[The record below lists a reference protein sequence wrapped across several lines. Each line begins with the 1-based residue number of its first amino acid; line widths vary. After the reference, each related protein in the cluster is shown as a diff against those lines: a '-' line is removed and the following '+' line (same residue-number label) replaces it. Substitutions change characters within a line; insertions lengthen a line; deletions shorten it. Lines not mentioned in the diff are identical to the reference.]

1 MVATG
6 VGGGSGTS
14 GNMVYSRKAGRVAF
28 RGHAGICGMCFGMV
42 DEGWEVA
49 DGGVVGWWVAM
60 MVSVVPRPS

>member
-42 DEGWEVA
+42 D
-49 DGGVVGWWVAM
+49 GGVVGWWVAM